1 MPLDIQ
7 PNARTAFLT
16 GATGFVGANLVRELL
31 DRGWIVKGTRRA
43 NSNLFRIAKLDIEL
57 APADIGDLDSLEAA
71 IPLDVDAVFHLAAD
85 LRLSD
90 RATEAQVETNVQGTR
105 NLLAAA
111 KTRRARKVIL
121 VSSMAAF
128 GLWKERIDESARSNA
143 RDIPIGYFRSKYL
156 AELEAERAVADG
168 LDVTIV
174 NPANVVGPFDVAN
187 MPATFIRLV
196 AQSAMPVTTTGRAS
210 FCHARAISA
219 AFVNAVD
226 CGRTGER
233 YLLGGADS
241 TFADLGRLVADI
253 TGGTAP
259 RILLPRYTTLEE
271 AADVTR
277 YAETYG
283 LDFLTPEIALAVS
296 SDMLIDDAKAQ
307 RELDYA
313 PATLRRMVCDEV
325 NWLRDHGLVRP
336 ICHAGLRS
344 SGV

>member
-1 MPLDIQ
+1 MSLDLH
-7 PNARTAFLT
+7 PNGRSAFLT

-31 DRGWIVKGTRRA
+31 DRGWAVTGTRRPS
-43 NSNLFRIAKLDIEL
+43 SNLFRLQNLDIPL
-57 APADIGDLDSLEAA
+57 VLADIGDLDSLKAA
-71 IPLDVDAVFHLAAD
+71 IPEGADAVFHLAAD

-90 RATEAQVETNVQGTR
+90 RATDAQVETNVQGTR
-105 NLLAAA
+105 NLLRAA
-111 KTRRARKVIL
+111 KARHARKVIL

-128 GLWKERIDESARSNA
+128 GLWDGRIDESARSNA

-156 AELEAERAVADG
+156 AEIEADRAVSDG
-168 LDVTIV
+168 QDVTIL
-174 NPANVVGPFDVAN
+174 NPANVMGPFDVMN
-187 MPATFIRLV
+187 MPATFIRSI
-196 AQSAMPVTTTGRAS
+196 ARSAMPLTTTGRAS

-233 YLLGGADS
+233 YLLGGADT
-241 TFADLGRLVADI
+241 TFADFGRLVADI

-271 AADVTR
+271 ATDVTR
-277 YAETYG
+277 YAEKFG

-296 SDMLIDDAKAQ
+296 SDMLIDDSKAQ

-313 PATLRRMVCDEV
+313 PTTFRQMVCDEV
-325 NWLRDHGLVRP
+325 NWLRDHGLVAP
-336 ICHAGLRS
+336 HCHHQLQ
-344 SGV
+344 